1 MVKTNFQCVNA
12 GKLGY
17 GCVALND
24 VPYGCLQ
31 GVCPFYKSAE
41 DFEASEK
48 KAKDRCYALGIHF
61 RSRKEVIDEMNG
73 TTKRDLKRLERERN
87 RLKTSKV
94 IQFNSRE
101 NIYIEY
107 ESIDKCAQA
116 IKVPVELMEYII
128 KSKEPFRGFSFVI
141 G

>member
-1 MVKTNFQCVNA
+1 MQQTNSQCINS

-17 GCVALND
+17 GCVALKD
-24 VPYGCLQ
+24 VEYGCLQ
-31 GVCPFYKSAE
+31 GVCPFYKSNE
-41 DFEASEK
+41 DFEISEK
-48 KAKDRCYALGIHF
+48 RAQARCRALGIHF
-61 RSRKEVIDEMNG
+61 RTRDEVIDEMNG
-73 TTKRDLKRLERERN
+73 TTRRDLKRLERERN

-116 IKVPVELMEYII
+116 IKVPVELIEYII
-128 KSKEPFRGFSFVI
+128 KSKEPFRGFKFVI

>member
-1 MVKTNFQCVNA
+1 MKQTNSQCVNS

-17 GCVALND
+17 GCVALNLI
-24 VPYGCLQ
+24 PYGCLQ
-31 GVCPFYKSAE
+31 GVCPFYKSNE
-41 DFEASEK
+41 DFEESEK
-48 KAKDRCYALGIHF
+48 RAQARCRALGIHF
-61 RSRKEVIDEMNG
+61 RTRDEVIDEMNG
-73 TTKRDLKRLERERN
+73 TTKRDLKRLERERQK
-87 RLKTSKV
+87 LKTSKV

-128 KSKEPFRGFSFVI
+128 KSKEPFRGFKFVI

>member
-1 MVKTNFQCVNA
+1 MMKTNSQCVNA

-17 GCVALND
+17 ECVALMK
-24 VPYGCLQ
+24 PEYGCLQ
-31 GVCPFYKSAE
+31 GICPFYKSIE
-41 DFEASEK
+41 DFEKSEK
-48 KAKDRCYALGIHF
+48 RAQAKCRALGIHF
-61 RSRKEVIDEMNG
+61 RTRDEVIDEMNG
-73 TTKRDLKRLERERN
+73 TTRRDLKRLERERN

>member
-1 MVKTNFQCVNA
+1 MTPSNPNCINA

-17 GCVALND
+17 ECVALMK
-24 VPYGCLQ
+24 PTKGCLE
-31 GVCPFYKSAE
+31 GKCPFYKTQE
-41 DFEASEK
+41 DFEKTEK
-48 KAKDRCYALGIHF
+48 KAKDKCYALGIHF

-73 TTKRDLKRLERERN
+73 TTKRDLKRLERERK